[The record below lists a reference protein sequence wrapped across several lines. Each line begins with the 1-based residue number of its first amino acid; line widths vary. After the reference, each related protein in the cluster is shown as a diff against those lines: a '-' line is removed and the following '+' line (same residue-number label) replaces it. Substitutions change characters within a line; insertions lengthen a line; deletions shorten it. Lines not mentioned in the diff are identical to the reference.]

1 MYNFTVST
9 KYKQMSCPSGATA
22 YFLAVWM
29 HTQGLRGLVLGRTQ
43 QSRDCPGVD
52 EILQSALCDEI
63 YMQVIMLLYFSAVS
77 HVDVPRH

>member
-1 MYNFTVST
+1 
-9 KYKQMSCPSGATA
+9 
-22 YFLAVWM
+22 M

-63 YMQVIMLLYFSAVS
+63 YMQVIMLLYFQLFHTWMYPDIKMIVMNY
-77 HVDVPRH
+77 HGPCILE